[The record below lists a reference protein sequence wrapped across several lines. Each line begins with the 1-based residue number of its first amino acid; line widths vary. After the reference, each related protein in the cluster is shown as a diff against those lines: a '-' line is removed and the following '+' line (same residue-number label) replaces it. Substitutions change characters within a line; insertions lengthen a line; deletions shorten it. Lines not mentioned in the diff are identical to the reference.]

1 MGLFQDSLKKW
12 FYTNN
17 TNAASSDARVPLLN
31 ANGTPKGS
39 DTMANLASVLGEIK
53 MVIAPNNPVT
63 NLDDMAGEQNTIF
76 RFGQQNINGV
86 VGCYG
91 LGRCIIVKDYS
102 FQAIVHLGTLKI
114 YYRGKFTPSG
124 QTFEWPSTWKE
135 IATV

>member
-1 MGLFQDSLKKW
+1 MILCYAQ
-12 FYTNN
+12 
-17 TNAASSDARVPLLN
+17 
-31 ANGTPKGS
+31 
-39 DTMANLASVLGEIK
+39 NLVLGEIK

-76 RFGQQNINGV
+76 RFGQQNINGL

-91 LGRCIIVKDYS
+91 LGRCIIVKDYC